1 MNVKR
6 CDAMVKK
13 GIQRKMMLGKRLK
26 QNRRSLP
33 LLATL
38 RTHRGKTFN
47 KFYREWRHRKLKL
60 GEVE

>member
-1 MNVKR
+1 MS
-6 CDAMVKK
+6 KK
-13 GIQRKMMLGKRLK
+13 GLKKKMMLGKKLK

-33 LLATL
+33 VLASL

-60 GEVE
+60 GEVKE